1 MTLCVGEFWLL
12 IVLVSAFI
20 RSLDVAGPILN
31 SFAASSGVGEA
42 RERGIKR
49 QMKLAQRA
57 AILQGGALLAT
68 ETPTHFPLARQSFQG
83 HNPNAASPEK
93 VLAFDEYPSDEDTT
107 SSEDDN
113 GDQSLPALPG
123 MQGHPRFDNENHET
137 MVVDLEAFD
146 DDSSTDE
153 EELDGSA
160 GGQQRIL
167 PVTEGLRA
175 ALDIV
180 AP

>member
-1 MTLCVGEFWLL
+1 M
-12 IVLVSAFI
+12 
-20 RSLDVAGPILN
+20 N

-57 AILQGGALLAT
+57 AILHAGALAP
-68 ETPTHFPLARQSFQG
+68 ETPTQFPLPHQLN
-83 HNPNAASPEK
+83 HEK
-93 VLAFDEYPSDEDTT
+93 TLAFDEYPSDENTT
-107 SSEDDN
+107 SSEDND
-113 GDQSLPALPG
+113 DQSFPTLPG
-123 MQGHPRFDNENHET
+123 MRRHQHFAYENQET
-137 MVVDLEAFD
+137 MIVDLDAFD

-153 EELDGSA
+153 EELDGTA
-160 GGQQRIL
+160 GGRQRML